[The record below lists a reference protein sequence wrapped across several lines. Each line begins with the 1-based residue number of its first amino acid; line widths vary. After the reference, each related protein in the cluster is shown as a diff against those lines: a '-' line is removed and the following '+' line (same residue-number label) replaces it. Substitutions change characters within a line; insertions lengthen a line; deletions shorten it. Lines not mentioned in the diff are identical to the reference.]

1 MAAGGDGFLTAL
13 QQATGRNVAASTDPI
28 GATLLG
34 GTWTLDAT
42 TGPAPDALPANSAA
56 LQSFDGLLLTTPAQI
71 YFDTWN
77 GSGGGVIGQGNMV
90 EQVTANG
97 GTLVSSNTIINDGS
111 PINPNGPDSD
121 PYPALTYT
129 TGFVVDAALGK
140 YFIASYNGT
149 DFTWTIQEGS
159 LSGGG
164 LTTLYTDPL
173 PALNANDTPSGQPI
187 VGTAVLLG
195 GLALDTA
202 NGELYFA
209 RDAENYQSGDY
220 DRR

>member
-1 MAAGGDGFLTAL
+1 
-13 QQATGRNVAASTDPI
+13 
-28 GATLLG
+28 
-34 GTWTLDAT
+34 
-42 TGPAPDALPANSAA
+42 
-56 LQSFDGLLLTTPAQI
+56 
-71 YFDTWN
+71 
-77 GSGGGVIGQGNMV
+77 MV

-97 GTLVSSNTIINDGS
+97 STLVSSNTIINDGS

-173 PALNANDTPSGQPI
+173 PALNANDTPSGATHH

-195 GLALDTA
+195 GLALDAA

-220 DRR
+220 DRRRHGIYEMSVSGGPATLVTSTICRPHQPALSDARYGRQSCILR